1 MDNMTKK
8 AIWKGIAAIIGV
20 MIVAA
25 AVCTALVIVWPLG
38 GGSIIR
44 NMKSSKIEL
53 QEIVPLAAE
62 AQIKEKI
69 RIAGSGDAV
78 PAEED
83 EEAEEEKES
92 NLTADYIIPDSGTKL
107 LTDADIQGLNAQELN
122 YAKNEIYARHGR
134 MFDSKELQDYFNSKS
149 WYKAEYPATEFDAE
163 SGSILNETEKKNAD
177 FLRDAE
183 NELEPG
189 GYKLDQ

>member
-20 MIVAA
+20 LIVAA

-78 PAEED
+78 S
-83 EEAEEEKES
+83 AEEEKES
-92 NLTADYIIPDSGTKL
+92 NLTADYIIRRNSTMQKMRSMQGMDECLTPRSSRIILIVSPGIKL
-107 LTDADIQGLNAQELN
+107 ST
-122 YAKNEIYARHGR
+122 
-134 MFDSKELQDYFNSKS
+134 LQLSLMR
-149 WYKAEYPATEFDAE
+149 KAAAF
-163 SGSILNETEKKNAD
+163 
-177 FLRDAE
+177 
-183 NELEPG
+183 
-189 GYKLDQ
+189 

>member
-20 MIVAA
+20 LIVAA

-78 PAEED
+78 PAEE
-83 EEAEEEKES
+83 EKES

-134 MFDSKELQDYFNSKS
+134 MFDSKELQDYFTSKS